1 MEVVTVVNPWHYLN
15 CLILILF
22 RSDILESARKWNE
35 STSNFTIIKM
45 ESPKQYFCSMLSSLL
60 SVDGYVVSPPIM
72 IDYGRMIKLLH
83 SVMQFRCLNTKFFSV
98 ERILRRHHTT
108 IIYHLL
114 SMDRNVVSLLFTID
128 YGHLIKEMNK
138 EMNFWRR
145 ND

>member
-1 MEVVTVVNPWHYLN
+1 MDVITIVNVGHYLN

-22 RSDILESARKWNE
+22 RSDISDSARKWNE
-35 STSNFTIIKM
+35 SIEQLNKDTK

-83 SVMQFRCLNTKFFSV
+83 SVMQFRCLNTQFFSV
-98 ERILRRHHTT
+98 ERILRRHYTT

-114 SMDRNVVSLLFTID
+114 LMDRNVVSLLLTID
-128 YGHLIKEMNK
+128 YSHLIN
-138 EMNFWRR
+138 
-145 ND
+145 